1 MCNAQL
7 RTVGWRSCA
16 KIPFQQ
22 RWRALEK
29 MTERMG
35 MIGLKN
41 VAAALA
47 LSLAVVAAVS
57 PASAAQKHKHVSH
70 AGRAANAQA
79 VEGDAG
85 GANGGVVMDK
95 AREDAIRECSGQ
107 SNRLVQKDWGVM
119 QGEMFAS
126 CMTQHGQM
134 Q

>member
-1 MCNAQL
+1 
-7 RTVGWRSCA
+7 
-16 KIPFQQ
+16 
-22 RWRALEK
+22 
-29 MTERMG
+29 

-47 LSLAVVAAVS
+47 LSVAVVAAVS
-57 PASAAQKHKHVSH
+57 PASAAQKHVSH
-70 AGRAANAQA
+70 HARAARAQA
-79 VEGDAG
+79 TEGDAG
-85 GANGGVVMDK
+85 GENGGVVMDK

-107 SNRLVQKDWGVM
+107 SNKLVQKDWGVM